1 MNVRRID
8 RIRGSFWAYRKKR
21 GERTVIAYRHG
32 TTIERRI
39 LLLLVRAEKAAAGE
53 VTDRE
58 YGYDGR
64 SEKEEI
70 ADKTVQGT
78 EVEAH

>member
-1 MNVRRID
+1 
-8 RIRGSFWAYRKKR
+8 
-21 GERTVIAYRHG
+21 
-32 TTIERRI
+32 
-39 LLLLVRAEKAAAGE
+39 LVRAEKAAAGE